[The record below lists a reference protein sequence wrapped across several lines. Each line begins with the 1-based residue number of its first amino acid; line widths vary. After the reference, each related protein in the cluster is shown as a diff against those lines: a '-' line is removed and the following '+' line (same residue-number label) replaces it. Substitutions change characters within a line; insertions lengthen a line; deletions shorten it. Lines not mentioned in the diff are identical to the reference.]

1 MENSESKVTNKSNNK
16 FLIIIIL
23 SVIIVVL
30 ATLLILNVMKK
41 DNKDNGI
48 VNSTEKTDV
57 TSAYRMS
64 SNNLENF
71 DLSFLKL
78 ENNNSNMI
86 YSPIS
91 IKYALEM
98 LADGSNGTTK
108 QQINAI
114 IGDYKA
120 NKYSNSSNLSFA
132 NALFVKDTYRNSIK
146 EEYTSMLTTKYN
158 AEIIY
163 DSFTNPNNINSW
175 VNEKTLGL
183 INNAVDSD
191 SLKNNFILFNALAI
205 NMNWKYK
212 LQSGSTD
219 PNVPDIYYNVNYLHE
234 DYSTGISPLFDEESY
249 HSLKFNNNKQVKSVE
264 IGASINNYDIVN
276 TLGRDNIKKTIT
288 EELIEYL
295 NGENPIWE
303 GDKSEENIN
312 NYVEKFID
320 SLDSNY
326 KDVKVSTDFEL
337 YTDDNVKVFAKD
349 LKEYDGKSLQYIGI
363 MPKEEE
369 LSSYIKNSTS
379 TSINNLINNLKEIKL
394 ENFTPGKVTKI
405 TGYIPLFK
413 FDYELNLTD
422 DLKKLGVTDV
432 FDESKADLSNLT
444 NDTNAYI
451 SEASHKS
458 TIEFSNDG
466 IKASAVTEVG
476 GLGDASGGFEH
487 LYEVPVEIIDMTFDK
502 PYMFLIRDKSTG
514 EIWFAGTV
522 YEPINK

>member
-41 DNKDNGI
+41 DNKDDGI
-48 VNSTEKTDV
+48 VNYTEKNDV

-146 EEYTSMLTTKYN
+146 EEYTSMLTAKYN

-234 DYSTGISPLFDEESY
+234 DYSASILPLFDEGSY
-249 HSLKFNNNKQVKSVE
+249 SSLKFNNDKQVKSVE

-288 EELIEYL
+288 EEYKAFLA
-295 NGENPIWE
+295 ENN
-303 GDKSEENIN
+303 KEETEEEIN
-312 NYVEKFID
+312 NNVEEFID

-363 MPKEEE
+363 MPKEEK

-476 GLGDASGGFEH
+476 GLGDASAGFEH

>member
-146 EEYTSMLTTKYN
+146 EEYTSMLTAKYN

-175 VNEKTLGL
+175 VNERTLGL

-234 DYSTGISPLFDEESY
+234 DYSASILPLFDEESY
-249 HSLKFNNNKQVKSVE
+249 RSLKFNNDKQVKSVE

-288 EELIEYL
+288 EEYKAFLA
-295 NGENPIWE
+295 ENN
-303 GDKSEENIN
+303 KEETEEEIN
-312 NYVEKFID
+312 NNVEEFID

-326 KDVKVSTDFEL
+326 KDIKVSTDFEL

-363 MPKEEE
+363 MPKEEK

-413 FDYELNLTD
+413 
-422 DLKKLGVTDV
+422 
-432 FDESKADLSNLT
+432 
-444 NDTNAYI
+444 
-451 SEASHKS
+451 
-458 TIEFSNDG
+458 
-466 IKASAVTEVG
+466 
-476 GLGDASGGFEH
+476 
-487 LYEVPVEIIDMTFDK
+487 
-502 PYMFLIRDKSTG
+502 
-514 EIWFAGTV
+514 
-522 YEPINK
+522 

>member
-57 TSAYRMS
+57 TSAYIMS

-146 EEYTSMLTTKYN
+146 EEYTSMLTAKYN

-191 SLKNNFILFNALAI
+191 SLKDNFILFNALAI

-234 DYSTGISPLFDEESY
+234 DYS
-249 HSLKFNNNKQVKSVE
+249 
-264 IGASINNYDIVN
+264 ASIYHYLMRNHIVV
-276 TLGRDNIKKTIT
+276 
-288 EELIEYL
+288 L
-295 NGENPIWE
+295 N
-303 GDKSEENIN
+303 S
-312 NYVEKFID
+312 
-320 SLDSNY
+320 
-326 KDVKVSTDFEL
+326 
-337 YTDDNVKVFAKD
+337 
-349 LKEYDGKSLQYIGI
+349 I
-363 MPKEEE
+363 MTSK
-369 LSSYIKNSTS
+369 LSQ
-379 TSINNLINNLKEIKL
+379 LRLVL
-394 ENFTPGKVTKI
+394 V
-405 TGYIPLFK
+405 
-413 FDYELNLTD
+413 
-422 DLKKLGVTDV
+422 
-432 FDESKADLSNLT
+432 
-444 NDTNAYI
+444 
-451 SEASHKS
+451 
-458 TIEFSNDG
+458 
-466 IKASAVTEVG
+466 
-476 GLGDASGGFEH
+476 
-487 LYEVPVEIIDMTFDK
+487 
-502 PYMFLIRDKSTG
+502 
-514 EIWFAGTV
+514 
-522 YEPINK
+522 

>member
-1 MENSESKVTNKSNNK
+1 M
-16 FLIIIIL
+16 
-23 SVIIVVL
+23 
-30 ATLLILNVMKK
+30 
-41 DNKDNGI
+41 
-48 VNSTEKTDV
+48 
-57 TSAYRMS
+57 
-64 SNNLENF
+64 
-71 DLSFLKL
+71 
-78 ENNNSNMI
+78 
-86 YSPIS
+86 
-91 IKYALEM
+91 
-98 LADGSNGTTK
+98 
-108 QQINAI
+108 
-114 IGDYKA
+114 
-120 NKYSNSSNLSFA
+120 
-132 NALFVKDTYRNSIK
+132 
-146 EEYTSMLTTKYN
+146 
-158 AEIIY
+158 
-163 DSFTNPNNINSW
+163 
-175 VNEKTLGL
+175 
-183 INNAVDSD
+183 
-191 SLKNNFILFNALAI
+191 
-205 NMNWKYK
+205 
-212 LQSGSTD
+212 
-219 PNVPDIYYNVNYLHE
+219 HE
-234 DYSTGISPLFDEESY
+234 DYSASILPLFDEESY
-249 HSLKFNNNKQVKSVE
+249 RSLKFNNDKQVKSVE

-288 EELIEYL
+288 EEYKAFLA
-295 NGENPIWE
+295 ENN
-303 GDKSEENIN
+303 KEETEEEIN
-312 NYVEKFID
+312 NNVEEFID

-363 MPKEEE
+363 MPKEEK

-422 DLKKLGVTDV
+422 DLKKLGITDV

-476 GLGDASGGFEH
+476 GLGNASAGFEH

-514 EIWFAGTV
+514 EIWFAGRV

>member
-114 IGDYKA
+114 IGNYKA

-146 EEYTSMLTTKYN
+146 EEYTSMLTAKYN

-191 SLKNNFILFNALAI
+191 SLKDNFILFNALAI

-234 DYSTGISPLFDEESY
+234 DYSASILPLFDEESY
-249 HSLKFNNNKQVKSVE
+249 RSLKFNNDKQVKSVE

-288 EELIEYL
+288 EEYKAFLA
-295 NGENPIWE
+295 ENN
-303 GDKSEENIN
+303 KEETEEEIN
-312 NYVEKFID
+312 NNVEEFID

-363 MPKEEE
+363 MPKEEK

-379 TSINNLINNLKEIKL
+379 TSINNLINNLKKIKL

-476 GLGDASGGFEH
+476 GLGNASAGFEH

-514 EIWFAGTV
+514 EIWFAGRV

>member
-146 EEYTSMLTTKYN
+146 EEYTSMLTAKYN

-163 DSFTNPNNINSW
+163 DSFANPNNINSW

-191 SLKNNFILFNALAI
+191 SLKDNFILFNALAI

-234 DYSTGISPLFDEESY
+234 DYSASILPLFDEESY
-249 HSLKFNNNKQVKSVE
+249 RSLKFNNDKQVKSVE

-288 EELIEYL
+288 EEYKAFLA
-295 NGENPIWE
+295 ENN
-303 GDKSEENIN
+303 KEETEEEIN
-312 NYVEKFID
+312 NNVEEFID

-363 MPKEEE
+363 MPKEEK

-476 GLGDASGGFEH
+476 GLGNASAGFEH

-514 EIWFAGTV
+514 EIWFAGRV

>member
-234 DYSTGISPLFDEESY
+234 DYSASILPLFDEESY
-249 HSLKFNNNKQVKSVE
+249 RSLKFNNDKHVKSVE

-288 EELIEYL
+288 EEYKAFLA
-295 NGENPIWE
+295 ENN
-303 GDKSEENIN
+303 KEETEEEIN
-312 NYVEKFID
+312 NNVEEFID

-349 LKEYDGKSLQYIGI
+349 LKEYDGESLQYIGI
-363 MPKEEE
+363 MPKEEK

-476 GLGDASGGFEH
+476 GLGNASAGFEH

>member
-64 SNNLENF
+64 SNNIENF

-146 EEYTSMLTTKYN
+146 EKYTSMLTTKYN

-163 DSFTNPNNINSW
+163 DSFTNPNNISSW

-234 DYSTGISPLFDEESY
+234 DYSASILPLFDEESY
-249 HSLKFNNNKQVKSVE
+249 RSLKFNNDKHVKSVE

-288 EELIEYL
+288 EEYKAFLA
-295 NGENPIWE
+295 ENN
-303 GDKSEENIN
+303 KEETEEEIN
-312 NYVEKFID
+312 NNVEEFID

-337 YTDDNVKVFAKD
+337 YTDDNVKVFAKN

-405 TGYIPLFK
+405 TVYIPLFK

-476 GLGDASGGFEH
+476 GLGDASAGFEH

>member
-1 MENSESKVTNKSNNK
+1 MENNESKVVNKSNNK
-16 FLIIIIL
+16 FVIIILILSIIIIA
-23 SVIIVVL
+23 L
-30 ATLLILNVMKK
+30 ATLLILNITKK
-41 DNKDNGI
+41 VDKDNGV
-48 VNSTEKTDV
+48 VNSAEKNNV
-57 TSAYRMS
+57 TSTYRMT
-64 SNNLENF
+64 SNSLENF

-78 ENNNSNMI
+78 ENNQSNMI

-108 QQINAI
+108 QQISAL

-132 NALFVKDTYRNSIK
+132 NALFAKDTYRNSIK
-146 EEYTSMLTTKYN
+146 KEYNSMLTTKYN

-163 DSFTNPNNINSW
+163 DPFTSPNNINSW

-183 INNAVDSD
+183 INNAVDNN
-191 SLKNNFILFNALAI
+191 SLKNDFILFNALAI

-212 LQSGSTD
+212 LQAAATASKI
-219 PNVPDIYYNVNYLHE
+219 PDMIYYVEYLHE
-234 DYSTGISPLFDEESY
+234 NYSTEITPLSEESY
-249 HSLKFNNNKQVKSVE
+249 HSLNFNNSKQVKSVE

-288 EELIEYL
+288 EEYKAFLA
-295 NGENPIWE
+295 ENNR
-303 GDKSEENIN
+303 EETEEEIN
-312 NYVEKFID
+312 NNVEKFID
-320 SLDSNY
+320 ELDSNY
-326 KDVKVSTDFEL
+326 KNIKISTDFEL

-349 LKEYDGKSLQYIGI
+349 LKEYDGKNLQYIGI

-379 TSINNLINNLKEIKL
+379 ANINNLINNLKEIKL
-394 ENFTPGKVTKI
+394 ENFESGKVTKI

-413 FDYELNLTD
+413 FDYELKLTD

-432 FDESKADLSNLT
+432 FDESKADLSNIT
-444 NDTNAYI
+444 SDTNAYI
-451 SEASHKS
+451 SETSHKS
-458 TIEFSNDG
+458 TIEFSNEG
-466 IKASAVTEVG
+466 IRAAATTEG
-476 GLGDASGGFEH
+476 GGWGNLRSGFEH
-487 LYEVPVEIIDMTFDK
+487 LYEVPVEVIDITFDK

>member
-146 EEYTSMLTTKYN
+146 EEYTSMLTAKYN

-163 DSFTNPNNINSW
+163 DSFANPNNINSR

-234 DYSTGISPLFDEESY
+234 DYSASILPLFDEESY
-249 HSLKFNNNKQVKSVE
+249 RSLKFNNDKQVKSVE

-288 EELIEYL
+288 EEYKAFLA
-295 NGENPIWE
+295 ENN
-303 GDKSEENIN
+303 KEETEEEIN
-312 NYVEKFID
+312 NNVEEFID

-363 MPKEEE
+363 MPKEEK

-476 GLGDASGGFEH
+476 GLGNASAGFEH

-514 EIWFAGTV
+514 EIWFTGTV